1 MGGIKGRG
9 RDRRR
14 SHNRRTAAQPK
25 LMAPAETQSPDTAQV
40 ETKVLM
46 GAVANSTSVN
56 LDLVA

>member
-1 MGGIKGRG
+1 MANWAALRVGGAVAGVP
-9 RDRRR
+9 
-14 SHNRRTAAQPK
+14 TAAALPK

-40 ETKVLM
+40 ETKVLI